1 MSYYNQVNRKTLLTY
16 LYNGLCYMYECGL
29 SVEQVAEYIGL
40 SAQYLP
46 VQGSNTLDI
55 TDENYINSF
64 HKTELFAYV
73 QNTICFMEEAGL
85 SNAEIAD
92 YIGVSEDT
100 IEKLKVRVESNWK
113 TY

>member
-1 MSYYNQVNRKTLLTY
+1 MSYYDNITRKTLLTY
-16 LYNGLCYMYECGL
+16 LYNGLCFMYECGL
-29 SVEQVAEYIGL
+29 SVEQVSEYIGL

-85 SNAEIAD
+85 TDAEIAD
-92 YIGVSEDT
+92 YIGVSES
-100 IEKLKVRVESNWK
+100 ILEQLKVRVNSN
-113 TY
+113 